1 MNLNI
6 KAELIFWLITL
17 VIVSIVLLP
26 IFQYYGTE
34 YPFYIENIPM
44 IIVFLTY
51 TRYIFLLKYAP
62 FSKNKLVKLFFIFL
76 SIPLFFIF
84 MDSLFDFQ
92 RYLDEVGF
100 VGISKGN
107 DADYAASM
115 ARYSRYQFIFFG
127 TGAIFVLFVIPIRMV
142 VSIWRV
148 ANNKAKV

>member
-1 MNLNI
+1 MNLNF

-17 VIVSIVLLP
+17 VIASIVLLP
-26 IFQYYGTE
+26 IFQYYGME
-34 YPFYIENIPM
+34 YPFYRENIPM
-44 IIVFLTY
+44 IIIFLTY
-51 TRYIFLLKYAP
+51 TRYIFLLKYTP
-62 FSKNKLVKLFFIFL
+62 FSKIKLVKLLFIFL

-127 TGAIFVLFVIPIRMV
+127 TGAIFVLFVLPIRMV

-148 ANNKAKV
+148 ANNKSKV

>member
-1 MNLNI
+1 
-6 KAELIFWLITL
+6 
-17 VIVSIVLLP
+17 
-26 IFQYYGTE
+26 
-34 YPFYIENIPM
+34 
-44 IIVFLTY
+44 
-51 TRYIFLLKYAP
+51 
-62 FSKNKLVKLFFIFL
+62 
-76 SIPLFFIF
+76 

-107 DADYAASM
+107 DPDYAASM

-148 ANNKAKV
+148 ANNKSKV